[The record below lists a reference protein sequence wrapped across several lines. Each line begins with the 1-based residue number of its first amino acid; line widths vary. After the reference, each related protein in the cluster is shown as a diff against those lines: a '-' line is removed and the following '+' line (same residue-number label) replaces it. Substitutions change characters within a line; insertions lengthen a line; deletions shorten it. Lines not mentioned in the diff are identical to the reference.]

1 MLLINLWQG
10 AKMNIGISVSDELYN
25 KLKARAEKDERSI
38 AGEIR
43 YLLAYAIA
51 AIEAEEVKKK
61 QIAS

>member
-1 MLLINLWQG
+1 
-10 AKMNIGISVSDELYN
+10 MNIGISVSDELYN